1 MPGLN
6 RRIAA
11 AFRPYWAQV
20 AVIGALIMVTA
31 GLGVVNPLLIQRM
44 FDAGLFAAGGPDLPL
59 VWTLAGIMA
68 GVVVVTGGL
77 GALQTWLTQQVGQRV
92 MRDLRDRLY
101 SHLQSLSL
109 GFFTATRTGEIQSRV
124 ANDVA
129 GIRAVVTGTVSSILS
144 NIVILVSTLGA
155 MLALSWELTLVAAGV
170 TPLFAVFSY
179 RVGKRRRAMS
189 AQVQESAAE
198 MTAITQETLS
208 VSGVM
213 LTRLFGAQQ
222 REIERFHQQNVR
234 LSDLEVRRE
243 MTGQAIWAGIQM
255 FFSLSP
261 VVVYVLAGYLLYG
274 AFGVG
279 GVSAGT
285 IVAFTTLQ
293 TRLYFPIST
302 LLRTAVELQSS
313 LALFERIFG
322 YLDIRPEIV
331 DAPDAVAM
339 AASAVRGE
347 VDFRGVRVNYRRPNP
362 VGDGDAGDD
371 GDAGAEGGAGV
382 GRNTGVSRNTGFGE
396 NAGSDRNTGVSRN
409 TGFGGDAGSGGN
421 TGVGRDA
428 GSGGN
433 AGGGRDAGGG
443 GNVGGGYDGVISDG
457 DGWDGDGVSD
467 GWALD
472 GVSFTIKAGQLAALV
487 GPSGA
492 GKTTISYLIPR
503 LYDATEGTVRID
515 GVDVRRIRLA
525 SLARMVGYVSQESYL
540 FHASIRDNLRYG
552 NPAATD
558 GELQAAAR
566 AAYIHERI
574 VRFPEG
580 YDTVVGER
588 GYRLSGGERQRLS
601 IARVI
606 LRQPRLLIL
615 DEATAALDTAS
626 ERYVQAA
633 LAPLMRGRTTI
644 AIAHRLSTIMAA
656 DVIFVVDQG
665 RIVERGT
672 HRELLARRGLYAE
685 LYEQQ
690 YESGGVECVCADG
703 VVLADGEVRRGM
715 GAGAALGL
723 PAG

>member
-1 MPGLN
+1 MRSYLPNAPRRPLPASAAGVSGNGNSSDGRGRPRRRPMPAGLN

-11 AFRPYWAQV
+11 AFRPYWRQV
-20 AVIGALIMVTA
+20 SAIGLLIVVTA
-31 GLGVVNPLLIQRM
+31 GLGVVNPVLIQTM
-44 FDAGLFAAGGPDLPL
+44 FDAGLFPAGGPNLRL

-68 GVVVVTGGL
+68 GVVVVTGSL
-77 GALQTWLTQQVGQRV
+77 GVLQTWLTQQVGQRV

-129 GIRAVVTGTVSSILS
+129 GIRVVVTGTVSNILS
-144 NIVILVSTLGA
+144 NIVILVSTLIA
-155 MLALSWELTLVAAGV
+155 MLVLSWELTLVAAGV

-179 RVGKRRRAMS
+179 WVGKRRRAMS
-189 AQVQESAAE
+189 ALVQESTAE

-222 REIERFHQQNVR
+222 REIARFHRQNVR

-243 MTGQAIWAGIQM
+243 MTGQAIWAGIQI

-261 VVVYVLAGYLLYG
+261 VAIYVLAGYLLNG
-274 AFGVG
+274 ALGLG

-339 AASAVRGE
+339 PPAQVRGA
-347 VDFRGVRVNYRRPNP
+347 VHFRDVRVNYRRPP
-362 VGDGDAGDD
+362 LAGDTDGDDD
-371 GDAGAEGGAGV
+371 
-382 GRNTGVSRNTGFGE
+382 
-396 NAGSDRNTGVSRN
+396 
-409 TGFGGDAGSGGN
+409 
-421 TGVGRDA
+421 
-428 GSGGN
+428 
-433 AGGGRDAGGG
+433 
-443 GNVGGGYDGVISDG
+443 YDGPD
-457 DGWDGDGVSD
+457 DADA
-467 GWALD
+467 WALD
-472 GVSFTIKAGQLAALV
+472 GVSFEIKPGQLAALV

-503 LYDATEGTVRID
+503 LYDATAGVVSID
-515 GVDVRRIRLA
+515 GVDVRRIKLD

-540 FHASIRDNLRYG
+540 FHASIRENLLYG
-552 NPAATD
+552 NPDATESDLRHAA
-558 GELQAAAR
+558 Q

-574 VRFPEG
+574 IQFPAG

-606 LRQPRLLIL
+606 LHQPRLLIL
-615 DEATAALDTAS
+615 DEATSALDTTS

-644 AIAHRLSTIMAA
+644 AIAHRLSTILAA
-656 DVIFVVDQG
+656 DVIFVVDRG

-672 HRELLARRGLYAE
+672 HRELLAHNGLYAE

-690 YESGGVECVCADG
+690 YESGGIECICEDG
-703 VVLADGEVRRGM
+703 VVLSDGYVRRP
-715 GAGAALGL
+715 AAV
-723 PAG
+723 AV

>member
-1 MPGLN
+1 MRSYMPNAPRRPVSAAGAGRPRRSMPGLN

-11 AFRPYWAQV
+11 SFRPYWPRV
-20 AVIGALIMVTA
+20 LAVGLLIVVTA
-31 GLGVVNPLLIQRM
+31 GLGVVNPVLIQTM
-44 FDAGLFAAGGPDLPL
+44 FDSALFVAGGPDLNL
-59 VWTLAGIMA
+59 VWTLAAVMA
-68 GVVVVTGGL
+68 AVVVVTGSL
-77 GALQTWLTQQVGQRV
+77 GVLQTWLTQQVGQRV

-129 GIRAVVTGTVSSILS
+129 GIRIVVTGTVSNILS
-144 NIVILVSTLGA
+144 NIVILISTLIA
-155 MLALSWELTLVAAGV
+155 MLVLSWELTLVAVGV
-170 TPLFAVFSY
+170 TPVFAVFSY
-179 RVGKRRRAMS
+179 WVGKRRRAMS
-189 AQVQESAAE
+189 SLVQESTAE

-213 LTRLFGAQQ
+213 LTRLFGAQS
-222 REIERFHQQNVR
+222 REIERFRRQNIR
-234 LSDLEVRRE
+234 LSDLEIRRE
-243 MTGQAIWAGIQM
+243 MTGQAIWAGIQI

-261 VVVYVLAGYLLYG
+261 VVIYVLAGYLLFG
-274 AFGVG
+274 AFGQG
-279 GVSAGT
+279 SVSPGT

-339 AASAVRGE
+339 PAAQVGGAVGFH
-347 VDFRGVRVNYRRPNP
+347 DVRVNYRRPALADDHEDDN
-362 VGDGDAGDD
+362 DAGD
-371 GDAGAEGGAGV
+371 A
-382 GRNTGVSRNTGFGE
+382 
-396 NAGSDRNTGVSRN
+396 
-409 TGFGGDAGSGGN
+409 
-421 TGVGRDA
+421 
-428 GSGGN
+428 
-433 AGGGRDAGGG
+433 
-443 GNVGGGYDGVISDG
+443 
-457 DGWDGDGVSD
+457 
-467 GWALD
+467 WALD
-472 GVSFTIKAGQLAALV
+472 GVSFEVRPGQLAALV

-503 LYDATEGTVRID
+503 LYDATEGTVTID
-515 GVDVRRIRLA
+515 GVDVRRIRLD

-540 FHASIRDNLRYG
+540 FHASIRENLTYG
-552 NPAATD
+552 NPEAT
-558 GELQAAAR
+558 EAEIHAAAQ

-574 VRFPEG
+574 VQFPEG

-606 LRQPRLLIL
+606 LHQPRLLIL
-615 DEATAALDTAS
+615 DEATSALDTTS

-633 LAPLMRGRTTI
+633 LEPLMQGRTTI

-656 DVIFVVDQG
+656 DVIFVVDRG

-672 HRELLARRGLYAE
+672 HRELLALGGLYAQ
-685 LYEQQ
+685 LYSEQ
-690 YESGGVECVCADG
+690 YEGGDVECICEDG
-703 VVLADGEVRRGM
+703 VVLTNGNVRLPV
-715 GAGAALGL
+715 AA
-723 PAG
+723 

>member
-1 MPGLN
+1 MRAHLPTAPHRPLPAGGNGGDRPPRRRSMPGLN

-11 AFRPYWAQV
+11 AFRPYRLQV
-20 AVIGALIMVTA
+20 IAIGLLIIVTA
-31 GLGVVNPLLIQRM
+31 GLGVVNPLLIQTM
-44 FDAGLFAAGGPDLPL
+44 FDAGLFAPGGPNLRL
-59 VWTLAGIMA
+59 VWTVA
-68 GVVVVTGGL
+68 GVMAAVVAVTGGL
-77 GALQTWLTQQVGQRV
+77 GVLQTWLTQQVGQRV

-129 GIRAVVTGTVSSILS
+129 GIRLVVTGTVSSILS
-144 NIVILVSTLGA
+144 NIVILVSTLIA

-170 TPLFAVFSY
+170 TPVFAVFSY
-179 RVGKRRRAMS
+179 RVGRRRRAMS
-189 AQVQESAAE
+189 SLVQAATAE

-222 REIERFHQQNVR
+222 REIERFHRQNVR

-243 MTGQAIWAGIQM
+243 MTGQAIWAGIQI

-261 VVVYVLAGYLLYG
+261 VVIYVLAGYLLYG
-274 AFGVG
+274 ALGGG

-302 LLRTAVELQSS
+302 LLRTTVELQSS

-331 DAPDAVAM
+331 DAPDAVTM
-339 AASAVRGE
+339 PPSRVQGK
-347 VDFRGVRVNYRRPNP
+347 VDFRNVRVNYRRPALA
-362 VGDGDAGDD
+362 GDAMETP
-371 GDAGAEGGAGV
+371 GAALGARNGHGGGA
-382 GRNTGVSRNTGFGE
+382 
-396 NAGSDRNTGVSRN
+396 SDA
-409 TGFGGDAGSGGN
+409 DA
-421 TGVGRDA
+421 DA
-428 GSGGN
+428 
-433 AGGGRDAGGG
+433 DA
-443 GNVGGGYDGVISDG
+443 DD
-457 DGWDGDGVSD
+457 
-467 GWALD
+467 WALD
-472 GVSFTIKAGQLAALV
+472 DVSFTIRPGQLAALV

-503 LYDATEGTVRID
+503 LYDVTAGAVAID
-515 GVDVRRIRLA
+515 GVDVRRIKLD
-525 SLARMVGYVSQESYL
+525 SLAGMVGYVSQESYL
-540 FHASIRDNLRYG
+540 FHASIRANLMYG
-552 NPAATD
+552 NPDATEAD
-558 GELQAAAR
+558 LHAAAR

-574 VRFPEG
+574 IRFPDG
-580 YDTVVGER
+580 YDTIVGER

-606 LRQPRLLIL
+606 LHQPRLLIL
-615 DEATAALDTAS
+615 DEATSALDTTS

-633 LAPLMRGRTTI
+633 LEPLMRGRTTI

-656 DVIFVVDQG
+656 DVIFVVDRG
-665 RIVERGT
+665 RIVERGA
-672 HRELLARRGLYAE
+672 HQELLARGGLYAR
-685 LYEQQ
+685 LYSEQ
-690 YESGGVECVCADG
+690 YESGNVESICADG
-703 VVLADGEVRRGM
+703 VILSNGRIRLPV
-715 GAGAALGL
+715 AA
-723 PAG
+723 